1 MKARTLGLTSATG
14 LVIGSIV
21 GTGVFTMPAVLAGAG
36 TMGIIVLGVIAV
48 GAMLLAVLFGQ
59 LTKRVPNSDGGLY
72 AYSRHEFGDFA
83 GYLVGWC
90 YWIQAWAGNA
100 AIVASWVFYV
110 DALFGISN
118 PTGMEN
124 WGIALIGLWI
134 PALVNLAGVRQ
145 MAWFQNVTVVLKF
158 LPLLFVGVVG
168 WFFVHKA
175 NFGPFNASGG
185 SLYSAIGI
193 AAGVALFSFIGVEAA
208 AMTAKR
214 VANPR
219 KNVMRASVIGTAVS
233 AILYVLVT
241 AAVMGLVAHHTL
253 VGTGSPFVNAFQSI
267 FPNNAWAGKFIAALA
282 VISGIGALNGWT
294 LIVTETSRAIAQ
306 DDLFPR
312 PFAWTDRNGT
322 AWFGI
327 LVGTALPSLLML
339 WRYTSSS
346 GLTVFTY
353 LVDLTVVTVAIPY
366 FFSAI
371 AQLTYP
377 RLPPP
382 SRAGLGAGTRP
393 HRRRRERP
401 VLDVGDLRL
410 RLPGRL
416 PGPGRAPRRA
426 GALRVLER
434 PPPASRRGGRTGGPS
449 AEQPAVAPPRRRDRP
464 CQRRPA
470 RERGSPMTFS
480 VDSEVGQLRKAII
493 HRPGLE
499 LSRLTPDNIGALLFD
514 DIVWASKAKTST
526 THSPRPCVTRAWR
539 STTTASCSPRRSELP
554 EGREFVLDRLCTPE
568 ILGPSLVDPIRRLF
582 EDLDGQALA
591 EYLVGGVLK
600 ADLHPQGAHSLKWDM
615 LRADDFLLTPLPNH
629 LFQRDNS
636 CWIYGGVTINPM
648 AKPARQRESLHT
660 RAIYRSTRCSPPPS
674 SPPTTAATT
683 TPTSRPRSRA
693 GTST

>member
-1 MKARTLGLTSATG
+1 MTSTVPSIVSSPDIPAASGDGDAGVGDASRGSMTPDEPLSSRNQVKARTLGLTSATG

-168 WFFVHKA
+168 WFFVDKA

-327 LVGTALPSLLML
+327 LVGTLLPSLLML

-371 AQLTYP
+371 AQLTF
-377 RLPPP
+377 LV
-382 SRAGLGAGTRP
+382 S
-393 HRRRRERP
+393 RRRRVQGWALAR
-401 VLDVGDLRL
+401 DLTV
-410 RLPGRL
+410 
-416 PGPGRAPRRA
+416 A
-426 GALRVLER
+426 GASVLFSMWVTF
-434 PPPASRRGGRTGGPS
+434 ASGYQVVYQALVVILAGLVLYAFLNARRQRLGEAPEPVDLP
-449 AEQPAVAPPRRRDRP
+449 AEQPAVAL
-464 CQRRPA
+464 A
-470 RERGSPMTFS
+470 
-480 VDSEVGQLRKAII
+480 KA
-493 HRPGLE
+493 P
-499 LSRLTPDNIGALLFD
+499 
-514 DIVWASKAKTST
+514 
-526 THSPRPCVTRAWR
+526 
-539 STTTASCSPRRSELP
+539 
-554 EGREFVLDRLCTPE
+554 
-568 ILGPSLVDPIRRLF
+568 
-582 EDLDGQALA
+582 
-591 EYLVGGVLK
+591 
-600 ADLHPQGAHSLKWDM
+600 
-615 LRADDFLLTPLPNH
+615 
-629 LFQRDNS
+629 
-636 CWIYGGVTINPM
+636 
-648 AKPARQRESLHT
+648 
-660 RAIYRSTRCSPPPS
+660 
-674 SPPTTAATT
+674 
-683 TPTSRPRSRA
+683 
-693 GTST
+693 